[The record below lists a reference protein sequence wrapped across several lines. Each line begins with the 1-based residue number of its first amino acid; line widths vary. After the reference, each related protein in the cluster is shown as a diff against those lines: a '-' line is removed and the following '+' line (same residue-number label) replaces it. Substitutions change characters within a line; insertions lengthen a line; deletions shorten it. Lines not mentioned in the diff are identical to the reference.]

1 MEHRCIFAGF
11 GGQGVVSMG
20 TLVAYA
26 GMVDGRQV
34 TFFPSYGIAMRGGM
48 ANCTVVV
55 SDEEIGSPI
64 VNDPTVVVAM
74 NEPSF
79 DFFQAKVAP
88 GGLLFV
94 NSSLV
99 TKQVSRP
106 DVRGVYV
113 NATGI
118 ALEQGDGRMANMVM
132 LGAVM
137 KLTSMVSFAAVEK
150 AMDKTFSTKLHKLIG
165 KNLQV
170 MKLGFEEA
178 K

>member
-11 GGQGVVSMG
+11 GGQGVISMG

-55 SDEEIGSPI
+55 SDEGIGSPI
-64 VNDPTVVVAM
+64 VNDPSVMVVM
-74 NEPSF
+74 NEISF
-79 DFFQAKVAP
+79 DYFQDKVVS
-88 GGLLFV
+88 GGVIFV

-99 TKQVSRP
+99 NKKVSRP
-106 DVRGVYV
+106 DIKGVYV

-118 ALEQGDGRMANMVM
+118 AFEQGDGRMANMVM

-137 KLTSMVSFAAVEK
+137 KQTHMVSFEAVEK
-150 AMDKTFSTKLHKLIG
+150 AMDKTFAAKLHKLIA

-170 MKLGFEEA
+170 MKLGYEEV

>member
-1 MEHRCIFAGF
+1 MDQRCIFAGF
-11 GGQGVVSMG
+11 GGQGVISMG

-26 GMVDGRQV
+26 GMVEGKQV

-55 SDEEIGSPI
+55 SNNEIGSPI
-64 VNDPTVVVAM
+64 VHDPNVVVAM
-74 NEPSF
+74 NEMSF
-79 DFFQAKVAP
+79 DYFQPLVAP

-99 TKQVSRP
+99 NNTVSRP
-106 DVRGVYV
+106 DIRGVYV

-118 ALEQGDGRMANMVM
+118 ALEKGDGRMANMVM
-132 LGAVM
+132 LGGVL
-137 KLTSMVSFAAVEK
+137 KITRMVSREAVEK
-150 AMDKTFSTKLHKLIG
+150 AMDKIFSAKLHE
-165 KNLQV
+165 KNLDV